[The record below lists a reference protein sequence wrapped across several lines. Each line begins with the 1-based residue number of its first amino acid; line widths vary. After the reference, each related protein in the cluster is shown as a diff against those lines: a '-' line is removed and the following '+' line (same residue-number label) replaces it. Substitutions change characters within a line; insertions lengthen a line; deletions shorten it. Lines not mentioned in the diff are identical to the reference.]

1 MRKKLHTLLALSLLS
16 AATLAVSCNK
26 DNKDPDFGDGGIRPE
41 STVSEGTDFPD
52 DTTNKYYYNKTSKT
66 LFEVKGG
73 VYIAKRSLKD
83 YQEGSKIYY
92 AAEQA
97 SNSFGNDKDFFVNT
111 TTGEVYQKKN
121 GAWTAV
127 DDEVYIRDPKFKA
140 ALLATGDNG
149 GTIDKNGDGKISIS
163 EVNQVVALRVPS
175 AGITSLDGIELFKN
189 ITLLEAKENQLT
201 TVHLESLTKLKQI
214 DLTGNQ
220 LKGVLDFKKLVEL
233 EPTNTK
239 IFRGGSNSAVQKV
252 EVISESVANAL
263 NNSEGTN
270 KYTAG
275 EVSAYIDFDP
285 VVLAILTANSSIDTN
300 SDGKI
305 TVREAERYEGV
316 IDISNNADVKSLKG
330 LENFKNISVLKVS
343 APEGSTLTLTDK
355 KFSLANLTK
364 LTTLEVHKTNLEELE
379 INNLPEL
386 KALYSN
392 GGTLKTVSITE
403 TPKLE
408 TLFLERNNLTSISS
422 TFFVGLK
429 KLKALNLMGNDISG
443 DIDLT
448 PIETSLVGDVANNI
462 QIMKVC
468 RDCGSRRNNAGV
480 RYIYVKTQAEAS
492 ALIGADG
499 KPVYKS
505 NTGGAEDN
513 TVITIADARLRT
525 LVSGILRGID
535 WTTYNRR
542 PVEGPYTQSDIDKI
556 TTLEIDNNVTNLAG
570 LEYFRKLK
578 KLVLYPEGPTNIDIT
593 GLLALEELEIKG
605 GTIQTVTGA
614 SNALKKVILIKAGN
628 ITKLDLTRVSSI
640 ETIDIVEQ
648 STSAG
653 RIECIALPP
662 TKEAEIKNSL
672 IVRRENGTTDND
684 KTDLYK
690 SKVQSTPCN

>member
-26 DNKDPDFGDGGIRPE
+26 DNKDPDFGNGGVTPE

-66 LFEVKGG
+66 LFEVKNG

-83 YQEGSKIYY
+83 YQTGSKIYY

-233 EPTNTK
+233 EPANTK

-285 VVLAILTANSSIDTN
+285 VVLGILTANSSIDAN

-316 IDISNNADVKSLKG
+316 IDISNADVKSLKG

-364 LTTLEVHKTNLEELE
+364 LTTLEVHRTNLEELQ

-392 GGTLKTVSITE
+392 GGTLKTVSITQ

-408 TLFLERNNLTSISS
+408 TLFLERNNLTSIPA
-422 TFFVGLK
+422 TFFVGLN

-443 DIDLT
+443 DINLT

-468 RDCGSRRNNAGV
+468 RTCASRRNNVGV
-480 RYIYVKTQAEAS
+480 TNIYVKSTAEAT
-492 ALIGADG
+492 ALNSADG
-499 KPVYKS
+499 TVVYKS
-505 NTGGAEDN
+505 NTNDTDN
-513 TVITIADARLRT
+513 TVINIADSRLRS
-525 LVSGILRGID
+525 LVSGILRRID

-542 PVEGPYTQSDIDKI
+542 PVDGPYTQSDIDKI

-578 KLVLYPEGPTNIDIT
+578 KLTLYPKGPTNIDVT
-593 GLLALEELEIKG
+593 GLSSLEELEITG

-614 SNALKKVILIKAGN
+614 SNALKKVSLTKAEKL
-628 ITKLDLTRVSSI
+628 TKLDLTRVSSI

-648 STSAG
+648 STNPG
-653 RIECIALPP
+653 HIECIALPANKVVAI
-662 TKEAEIKNSL
+662 KEALYVKK
-672 IVRRENGTTDND
+672 ENGTIDND
-684 KTDLYK
+684 KTTLYK

>member
-16 AATLAVSCNK
+16 AATLVVSCNK
-26 DNKDPDFGDGGIRPE
+26 DNKDPDFGNGGVTPE

-66 LFEVKGG
+66 LFEVKNG

-83 YQEGSKIYY
+83 YQTGSKIYY

-233 EPTNTK
+233 EPANTK

-285 VVLAILTANSSIDTN
+285 VVLGILTANSSIDAN

-316 IDISNNADVKSLKG
+316 IDISNADVKSLKG

-364 LTTLEVHKTNLEELE
+364 LTTLEVHKTNLEELQ

-392 GGTLKTVSITE
+392 GGTLKTVSITQ

-422 TFFVGLK
+422 TFFVGLN

-448 PIETSLVGDVANNI
+448 PIETSLVGDAANNI

-505 NTGGAEDN
+505 NAGGAEDN

-556 TTLEIDNNVTNLAG
+556 TTLEIDNHVTNLAG
-570 LEYFRKLK
+570 LEHFRKLK
-578 KLVLYPEGPTNIDIT
+578 KLVLYPQGPTNIDVT
-593 GLLALEELEIKG
+593 GLSDLEELEITG
-605 GTIQTVTGA
+605 GTIQTVTGV

-640 ETIDIVEQ
+640 ETINIVEQ
-648 STSAG
+648 STNAG
-653 RIECIALPP
+653 HIECIALPP
-662 TKEAEIKNSL
+662 SKEAAIKASL
-672 IVRRENGTTDND
+672 YVKTENGTIDND
-684 KTDLYK
+684 KTELYR

>member
-26 DNKDPDFGDGGIRPE
+26 DNKDPDFGNGGVTPE

-66 LFEVKGG
+66 LFEVKNG

-83 YQEGSKIYY
+83 YQTGSKIYY

-97 SNSFGNDKDFFVNT
+97 SNSFGTDKDFFVNT

-121 GAWTAV
+121 GLWTAV
-127 DDEVYIRDPKFKA
+127 SDEVYIRDPKFKA

-233 EPTNTK
+233 EPANTK

-285 VVLAILTANSSIDTN
+285 VVLGILTANSSIDAN

-316 IDISNNADVKSLKG
+316 IDITNADVKSLKG

-364 LTTLEVHKTNLEELE
+364 LTTLEVHRTNLEELQ

-392 GGTLKTVSITE
+392 GGTLKTVSITQ

-408 TLFLERNNLTSISS
+408 TLFLERNNLTSIPA
-422 TFFVGLK
+422 TFFVGLN

-443 DIDLT
+443 DINLT

-468 RDCGSRRNNAGV
+468 RTCASRRNNVGV
-480 RYIYVKTQAEAS
+480 TNIYVKSTAEAT
-492 ALIGADG
+492 ALNSADG
-499 KPVYKS
+499 TVVYKS
-505 NTGGAEDN
+505 NTNDTDN
-513 TVITIADARLRT
+513 TVINIADSRLRS
-525 LVSGILRGID
+525 LVSGILRRID

-542 PVEGPYTQSDIDKI
+542 PVDGPYTQSDIDKI

-578 KLVLYPEGPTNIDIT
+578 KLTLYPKGPTNIDVT
-593 GLLALEELEIKG
+593 GLSSLEELEITG

-614 SNALKKVILIKAGN
+614 SNALKKVSLTKAEKL
-628 ITKLDLTRVSSI
+628 TKLDLTRVSSI

-648 STSAG
+648 STNPG
-653 RIECIALPP
+653 HIECIALPANKVVAI
-662 TKEAEIKNSL
+662 KEALYVKK
-672 IVRRENGTTDND
+672 ENGTIDND
-684 KTDLYK
+684 KTTLYK

>member
-26 DNKDPDFGDGGIRPE
+26 DNKDPDFGNGGVTPE

-66 LFEVKGG
+66 LFEVKNG

-83 YQEGSKIYY
+83 YQTGSKIYY

-233 EPTNTK
+233 EPANTK

-285 VVLAILTANSSIDTN
+285 VVLGILTANSSIDAN

-305 TVREAERYEGV
+305 TVREAERYEGA
-316 IDISNNADVKSLKG
+316 IDITNADVKSLKG

-364 LTTLEVHKTNLEELE
+364 LTTLEVHRTNLEELQ

-392 GGTLKTVSITE
+392 GGTLKTVSITQ

-408 TLFLERNNLTSISS
+408 TLFLERNNLTSIPA
-422 TFFVGLK
+422 TFFVGLN

-443 DIDLT
+443 DINLT

-468 RDCGSRRNNAGV
+468 RTCASRRNNVGV
-480 RYIYVKTQAEAS
+480 TNIYVKSTAEAT
-492 ALIGADG
+492 ALNSADG
-499 KPVYKS
+499 TVVYKS
-505 NTGGAEDN
+505 NTNDTDN
-513 TVITIADARLRT
+513 TVINIADSRLRS
-525 LVSGILRGID
+525 LVSGILRRID

-542 PVEGPYTQSDIDKI
+542 PVDGPYTQSDIDKI

-578 KLVLYPEGPTNIDIT
+578 KLTLYPKGPTNIDVT
-593 GLLALEELEIKG
+593 GLSSLEELEITG

-614 SNALKKVILIKAGN
+614 SNALKKVSLTKAEKL
-628 ITKLDLTRVSSI
+628 TKLDLTRVSSI

-648 STSAG
+648 STNSG
-653 RIECIALPP
+653 HIECIALPANKVVAI
-662 TKEAEIKNSL
+662 KEALYVKK
-672 IVRRENGTTDND
+672 ENGTIDND
-684 KTDLYK
+684 KTTLYK

>member
-1 MRKKLHTLLALSLLS
+1 MRKKLYTLLALSLLS

-52 DTTNKYYYNKTSKT
+52 NTTNKYYYNKTSKT
-66 LFEVKGG
+66 LFELKGDT
-73 VYIAKRSLKD
+73 YIAKRSLKD

-92 AAEQA
+92 AAEQV
-97 SNSFGNDKDFFVNT
+97 SNSFGTDKDFFVNT

-121 GAWTAV
+121 GLWTAV
-127 DDEVYIRDPKFKA
+127 SDEVYIRDPKFRA
-140 ALLATGDNG
+140 ALLATGDNS

-189 ITLLEAKENQLT
+189 ITLLEARENQLT

-220 LKGVLDFKKLVEL
+220 LKGVLNFKKLVEL
-233 EPTNTK
+233 EPANTK

-285 VVLAILTANSSIDTN
+285 VVLGILTANSSIDAN

-305 TVREAERYEGV
+305 TVREAERYEEA
-316 IDISNNADVKSLKG
+316 IDITNADVKSLKG

-364 LTTLEVHKTNLEELE
+364 LTTLEVHRTNLEELQ

-386 KALYSN
+386 KVLYSN
-392 GGTLKTVSITE
+392 GGTLKTVSITQ

-408 TLFLERNNLTSISS
+408 TLFLERNSLTSISS
-422 TFFVGLK
+422 TFFVGLN

-443 DIDLT
+443 DINLT

-468 RDCGSRRNNAGV
+468 RTCASRRNNVGV
-480 RYIYVKTQAEAS
+480 TNIYVKSTAEAT
-492 ALIGADG
+492 ALNSADG
-499 KPVYKS
+499 TVVYKS
-505 NTGGAEDN
+505 NTNDTDN
-513 TVITIADARLRT
+513 TVINIADSRLRS
-525 LVSGILRGID
+525 LVSGILRRID

-542 PVEGPYTQSDIDKI
+542 PVDGPYTQSDIDKI

-578 KLVLYPEGPTNIDIT
+578 KLTLYPKGPTNIDVT
-593 GLLALEELEIKG
+593 GLSSLEELEITG

-614 SNALKKVILIKAGN
+614 SNALKKVSLTKAEKL
-628 ITKLDLTRVSSI
+628 TKLDLTRVSSI

-648 STSAG
+648 STNPG
-653 RIECIALPP
+653 HIECIALPANKVVAI
-662 TKEAEIKNSL
+662 KEALYVKK
-672 IVRRENGTTDND
+672 ENGTIDND
-684 KTDLYK
+684 KTTLYK

>member
-26 DNKDPDFGDGGIRPE
+26 DNKDPDFGNGGVTPE

-52 DTTNKYYYNKTSKT
+52 NTTNKYYYNKTSKT
-66 LFEVKGG
+66 LFELKGDT
-73 VYIAKRSLKD
+73 YIAKRSLKD
-83 YQEGSKIYY
+83 YQTGSKIYY

-97 SNSFGNDKDFFVNT
+97 SNSFGTDKDFFVNT

-121 GAWTAV
+121 GLWTAV
-127 DDEVYIRDPKFKA
+127 SDEVYIRDPKFKA

-233 EPTNTK
+233 EPANTK

-285 VVLAILTANSSIDTN
+285 VVLGILTANSSIDAN

-316 IDISNNADVKSLKG
+316 IDISNADVKSLKG

-364 LTTLEVHKTNLEELE
+364 LTTLEVHRTNLEELQ

-392 GGTLKTVSITE
+392 GGTLKTVSITQ

-408 TLFLERNNLTSISS
+408 TLFLERNNLTSIPA
-422 TFFVGLK
+422 TFFVGLN

-443 DIDLT
+443 DINLT

-468 RDCGSRRNNAGV
+468 RTCASRRNNVGV
-480 RYIYVKTQAEAS
+480 TNIYVKSTAEAT
-492 ALIGADG
+492 ALNSADG
-499 KPVYKS
+499 TVVYKS
-505 NTGGAEDN
+505 NTNDTDN
-513 TVITIADARLRT
+513 TVINIADSRLRS
-525 LVSGILRGID
+525 LVSGILRRID

-542 PVEGPYTQSDIDKI
+542 PVDGPYTQSDIDKI

-578 KLVLYPEGPTNIDIT
+578 KLTLYPKGPTNIDVT
-593 GLLALEELEIKG
+593 GLSSLEELEITG

-614 SNALKKVILIKAGN
+614 SNALKKVSLTKAEKL
-628 ITKLDLTRVSSI
+628 TKLDLTRVSSI

-648 STSAG
+648 STNPG
-653 RIECIALPP
+653 HIECIALPANKVVAI
-662 TKEAEIKNSL
+662 KEALYVKK
-672 IVRRENGTTDND
+672 ENGTIDND
-684 KTDLYK
+684 KTTLYK

>member
-26 DNKDPDFGDGGIRPE
+26 DNKDPDFGNGGVTPE

-66 LFEVKGG
+66 LFEVKNG

-83 YQEGSKIYY
+83 YQTGSKIYY

-233 EPTNTK
+233 EPANTK

-285 VVLAILTANSSIDTN
+285 VVLGILTANSSIDAN

-305 TVREAERYEGV
+305 TVREAERYEGA
-316 IDISNNADVKSLKG
+316 IDITNADVKSLKG

-364 LTTLEVHKTNLEELE
+364 LTTLEVHRTNLEELQ

-392 GGTLKTVSITE
+392 GGTLKTVSITQ

-408 TLFLERNNLTSISS
+408 TLFLERNNLTSIPA
-422 TFFVGLK
+422 TFFVGLN

-443 DIDLT
+443 DINLT

-468 RDCGSRRNNAGV
+468 RTCASRRNNVGV
-480 RYIYVKTQAEAS
+480 TNIYVKSTAEAT
-492 ALIGADG
+492 ALNSADG
-499 KPVYKS
+499 TVVYKS
-505 NTGGAEDN
+505 NTNDTDN
-513 TVITIADARLRT
+513 TVINIADSRLRS

-578 KLVLYPEGPTNIDIT
+578 KLTLYPKGPTNIDVT
-593 GLLALEELEIKG
+593 GLSSLEELEITG

-614 SNALKKVILIKAGN
+614 SNALKKVSLTKAEKL
-628 ITKLDLTRVSSI
+628 TKLDLTRVSSI

-648 STSAG
+648 STNPG
-653 RIECIALPP
+653 HIECIALPANKVVAI
-662 TKEAEIKNSL
+662 KEALYVKK
-672 IVRRENGTTDND
+672 ENGTIDND
-684 KTDLYK
+684 KTTLYK

>member
-26 DNKDPDFGDGGIRPE
+26 DNKDPDFGNGGVTPE

-66 LFEVKGG
+66 LFEVKNG

-83 YQEGSKIYY
+83 YQTGSKIYY

-189 ITLLEAKENQLT
+189 ITLLEARENQLT

-233 EPTNTK
+233 EPANTK

-285 VVLAILTANSSIDTN
+285 VVLGILTANSSIDAN

-316 IDISNNADVKSLKG
+316 IDISNADVKSLKG

-364 LTTLEVHKTNLEELE
+364 LTTLEVHRTNLEELQ

-392 GGTLKTVSITE
+392 GGTLKTVSITQ

-408 TLFLERNNLTSISS
+408 TLFLERNNLTSIPA
-422 TFFVGLK
+422 TFFVGLN

-443 DIDLT
+443 DINLT

-468 RDCGSRRNNAGV
+468 RTCASRRNNVGV
-480 RYIYVKTQAEAS
+480 TNIYVKSTAEAT
-492 ALIGADG
+492 ALNSADG
-499 KPVYKS
+499 TVVYKS
-505 NTGGAEDN
+505 NTNDTDN
-513 TVITIADARLRT
+513 TVINIADSRLRS
-525 LVSGILRGID
+525 LVSGILRRID

-542 PVEGPYTQSDIDKI
+542 PVDGPYTQSDIDKI

-578 KLVLYPEGPTNIDIT
+578 KLTLYPKGPTNIDVT
-593 GLLALEELEIKG
+593 GLSSLEELE
-605 GTIQTVTGA
+605 
-614 SNALKKVILIKAGN
+614 
-628 ITKLDLTRVSSI
+628 
-640 ETIDIVEQ
+640 E
-648 STSAG
+648 
-653 RIECIALPP
+653 
-662 TKEAEIKNSL
+662 
-672 IVRRENGTTDND
+672 
-684 KTDLYK
+684 LYK
-690 SKVQSTPCN
+690 LLQEQAMLLRKSP

>member
-26 DNKDPDFGDGGIRPE
+26 DNKDPDFGNGGVTPE

-52 DTTNKYYYNKTSKT
+52 NTTNKYYYNKTSKT
-66 LFEVKGG
+66 LFELKGDT
-73 VYIAKRSLKD
+73 YIAKRSLKD
-83 YQEGSKIYY
+83 YQTGSKIYY
-92 AAEQA
+92 AAQQA
-97 SNSFGNDKDFFVNT
+97 SNSFGTDKDFFVNT

-121 GAWTAV
+121 GLWTAV
-127 DDEVYIRDPKFKA
+127 SDEVYIRDPKFKA

-233 EPTNTK
+233 EPANTK

-285 VVLAILTANSSIDTN
+285 VVLGILTANSSIDAN

-316 IDISNNADVKSLKG
+316 IDISNADVKSLKG

-364 LTTLEVHKTNLEELE
+364 LTTLEVHKTNLEELQ

-392 GGTLKTVSITE
+392 GGTLKTVSITQ

-408 TLFLERNNLTSISS
+408 TLFLERNSLTSISS
-422 TFFVGLK
+422 TFFVGLN

-448 PIETSLVGDVANNI
+448 PIETSLVGDAANNI

-505 NTGGAEDN
+505 NAGGAEDN

-556 TTLEIDNNVTNLAG
+556 TTLEIDNHVTNLAG
-570 LEYFRKLK
+570 LEHFRKLK
-578 KLVLYPEGPTNIDIT
+578 KLVLYPQGPTNIDVT
-593 GLLALEELEIKG
+593 GLSDLEELEITG
-605 GTIQTVTGA
+605 GTIQTVTGV

-640 ETIDIVEQ
+640 ETINIVEQ
-648 STSAG
+648 STNAG
-653 RIECIALPP
+653 HIECIALPP
-662 TKEAEIKNSL
+662 SKEAAIKASL
-672 IVRRENGTTDND
+672 YVKTENGTIDND
-684 KTDLYK
+684 KTELYR

>member
-52 DTTNKYYYNKTSKT
+52 NTTNKYYYNKTSKT
-66 LFEVKGG
+66 LFELKGDT
-73 VYIAKRSLKD
+73 YIAKRSLKD

-92 AAEQA
+92 AAEQV
-97 SNSFGNDKDFFVNT
+97 SNSFGTDKDFFVNT

-121 GAWTAV
+121 GLWTAV
-127 DDEVYIRDPKFKA
+127 SDEVYIRDPKFRA

-220 LKGVLDFKKLVEL
+220 LKGVLNFKKLVEL
-233 EPTNTK
+233 EPANTK

-285 VVLAILTANSSIDTN
+285 VVLGILTADSSIDAN

-305 TVREAERYEGV
+305 TVREAERYEGA
-316 IDISNNADVKSLKG
+316 IDITNADVKSLKG

-364 LTTLEVHKTNLEELE
+364 LTTLEVHRTNLEELQ

-386 KALYSN
+386 KVLYSN
-392 GGTLKTVSITE
+392 GGTLKTVSITQ

-408 TLFLERNNLTSISS
+408 TLFLERNSLTSISS
-422 TFFVGLK
+422 TFFVGLN

-443 DIDLT
+443 DINLT

-468 RDCGSRRNNAGV
+468 RTCASRRNNVGV
-480 RYIYVKTQAEAS
+480 TNIYVKSTAEAT
-492 ALIGADG
+492 ALNSADG
-499 KPVYKS
+499 TVVYKS
-505 NTGGAEDN
+505 NTNDTDN
-513 TVITIADARLRT
+513 TVINIADSRLRS
-525 LVSGILRGID
+525 LVSGILRRID

-542 PVEGPYTQSDIDKI
+542 PVDGPYTQSDIDKI
-556 TTLEIDNNVTNLAG
+556 TNLEIDNNVTNLAG

-578 KLVLYPEGPTNIDIT
+578 KLTLYPKGPTNIDVT
-593 GLLALEELEIKG
+593 GLSSLEELEITG

-614 SNALKKVILIKAGN
+614 SNALKKVSLTKAEKL
-628 ITKLDLTRVSSI
+628 TKLDLTRVSSI

-648 STSAG
+648 STNPG
-653 RIECIALPP
+653 HIECIALPANKVVAI
-662 TKEAEIKNSL
+662 KEALYVKK
-672 IVRRENGTTDND
+672 ENGTIDND
-684 KTDLYK
+684 KTTLYK

>member
-1 MRKKLHTLLALSLLS
+1 LHTLLALSLLS

-26 DNKDPDFGDGGIRPE
+26 DNKDPDFGNGGVTPE

-66 LFEVKGG
+66 LFEVKNG

-83 YQEGSKIYY
+83 YQTGSKIYY

-233 EPTNTK
+233 EPANTK

-285 VVLAILTANSSIDTN
+285 VVLGILTANSSIDAN

-305 TVREAERYEGV
+305 TVREAERYEGA
-316 IDISNNADVKSLKG
+316 IDITNADVKSLKG

-364 LTTLEVHKTNLEELE
+364 LTTLEVHRTNLEELQ

-392 GGTLKTVSITE
+392 GGTLKTVSITQ

-408 TLFLERNNLTSISS
+408 TLFLERNNLTSIPA
-422 TFFVGLK
+422 TFFVGLN

-443 DIDLT
+443 DINLT

-468 RDCGSRRNNAGV
+468 RTCASRRNNVGV
-480 RYIYVKTQAEAS
+480 TNIYVKSTAEAT
-492 ALIGADG
+492 ALNSADG
-499 KPVYKS
+499 TVVYKS
-505 NTGGAEDN
+505 NTNDTDN
-513 TVITIADARLRT
+513 TVINIADSRLRS
-525 LVSGILRGID
+525 LVSGILRRID

-542 PVEGPYTQSDIDKI
+542 PVDGPYTQSDIDKI

-578 KLVLYPEGPTNIDIT
+578 KLTLYPKGPTNIDVT
-593 GLLALEELEIKG
+593 GLSSLEELEITG

-614 SNALKKVILIKAGN
+614 SNALKKVSLTKAEKL
-628 ITKLDLTRVSSI
+628 TKLDLTRVSSI

-648 STSAG
+648 ST
-653 RIECIALPP
+653 
-662 TKEAEIKNSL
+662 N
-672 IVRRENGTTDND
+672 
-684 KTDLYK
+684 
-690 SKVQSTPCN
+690 

>member
-26 DNKDPDFGDGGIRPE
+26 DNKDPDFGNGGVTPE

-52 DTTNKYYYNKTSKT
+52 NTTNKYYYNKTSKT
-66 LFEVKGG
+66 LFELKGDT
-73 VYIAKRSLKD
+73 YIAKRSLKD
-83 YQEGSKIYY
+83 YQTGSKIYY

-121 GAWTAV
+121 GLWTAV
-127 DDEVYIRDPKFKA
+127 SDEVYIRDPKFKA

-189 ITLLEAKENQLT
+189 ITLLEARENQLT

-233 EPTNTK
+233 EPANTK

-285 VVLAILTANSSIDTN
+285 VVLGILTANSSIDAN

-316 IDISNNADVKSLKG
+316 IDITNADVKSLKG

-343 APEGSTLTLTDK
+343 APEGSALTLTDK

-364 LTTLEVHKTNLEELE
+364 LTTLEVHKTNLEELQ

-392 GGTLKTVSITE
+392 GGTLKTVSITQ

-408 TLFLERNNLTSISS
+408 TLFLERNSLTSISS
-422 TFFVGLK
+422 TFFVGLN

-448 PIETSLVGDVANNI
+448 PIETSLVGDAANNI

-505 NTGGAEDN
+505 NAGGAEDN

-556 TTLEIDNNVTNLAG
+556 TTLEIDNHVTNLAG
-570 LEYFRKLK
+570 LEHFRKLK
-578 KLVLYPEGPTNIDIT
+578 KLVLYPQGPTNIDVT
-593 GLLALEELEIKG
+593 GLSDLEELEITG
-605 GTIQTVTGA
+605 GTIQTVTGV

-640 ETIDIVEQ
+640 ETINIVEQ
-648 STSAG
+648 STNAG
-653 RIECIALPP
+653 HIECIALPP
-662 TKEAEIKNSL
+662 SKEAAIKASL
-672 IVRRENGTTDND
+672 YVKTENGTIDND
-684 KTDLYK
+684 KTELYR

>member
-26 DNKDPDFGDGGIRPE
+26 DNKDPDFGNGGVTPE

-52 DTTNKYYYNKTSKT
+52 NTTNKYYYNKTSKT
-66 LFEVKGG
+66 LFELKGDT
-73 VYIAKRSLKD
+73 YIAKRSLKD
-83 YQEGSKIYY
+83 YQTGSKIYY

-97 SNSFGNDKDFFVNT
+97 SNSFGTDKDFFVNT

-121 GAWTAV
+121 GLWTAV
-127 DDEVYIRDPKFKA
+127 SDEVYIRDPKFKA

-189 ITLLEAKENQLT
+189 ITLLEARENQLT

-233 EPTNTK
+233 EPANTK

-285 VVLAILTANSSIDTN
+285 VVLGILTANSSIDAN

-316 IDISNNADVKSLKG
+316 IDISNADVKSLKG

-364 LTTLEVHKTNLEELE
+364 LTTL
-379 INNLPEL
+379 

-392 GGTLKTVSITE
+392 GGTLKTVSITQ

-408 TLFLERNNLTSISS
+408 TLFLERNNLTSIPA
-422 TFFVGLK
+422 TFFVGLN

-443 DIDLT
+443 DINLT

-468 RDCGSRRNNAGV
+468 RTCASRRNNVGV
-480 RYIYVKTQAEAS
+480 TNIYVKSTAEAT
-492 ALIGADG
+492 ALNSADG
-499 KPVYKS
+499 TVVYKS
-505 NTGGAEDN
+505 NTNDTDN
-513 TVITIADARLRT
+513 TVINIADSRLRS
-525 LVSGILRGID
+525 LVSGILRRID

-542 PVEGPYTQSDIDKI
+542 PVDGPYTQSDIDKI

-578 KLVLYPEGPTNIDIT
+578 KLTLYPKGPTNIDVT
-593 GLLALEELEIKG
+593 GLSSLEELEITG

-614 SNALKKVILIKAGN
+614 SNALKKVSLTKAEKL
-628 ITKLDLTRVSSI
+628 TKLDLTRVSSI

-648 STSAG
+648 STNPG
-653 RIECIALPP
+653 HIECIALPANKVVAI
-662 TKEAEIKNSL
+662 KEALYVKK
-672 IVRRENGTTDND
+672 ENGTIDND
-684 KTDLYK
+684 KTTLYK

>member
-26 DNKDPDFGDGGIRPE
+26 DNKDPDFGNGGVTPE

-66 LFEVKGG
+66 LFEVKNG

-83 YQEGSKIYY
+83 YQTGSKIYY

-127 DDEVYIRDPKFKA
+127 SDEVYIRDPKFKA

-233 EPTNTK
+233 EPANTK

-285 VVLAILTANSSIDTN
+285 VVLGILTANSSIDAN

-316 IDISNNADVKSLKG
+316 IDITNADVKSLKG

-364 LTTLEVHKTNLEELE
+364 LTTLEVHKTNLEELQ

-392 GGTLKTVSITE
+392 GGTLKTVSITQ

-408 TLFLERNNLTSISS
+408 TLFLERNSLTSISS
-422 TFFVGLK
+422 TFFVGLN

-448 PIETSLVGDVANNI
+448 PIETSLVGDAANNI

-505 NTGGAEDN
+505 NAGGAEDN

-578 KLVLYPEGPTNIDIT
+578 KLKLYPEGATNIDIT
-593 GLLALEELEIKG
+593 GLSDLEELEITG
-605 GTIQTVTGA
+605 GTIQTVIGV
-614 SNALKKVILIKAGN
+614 SNALKKVILTKAGN

-648 STSAG
+648 STSTG
-653 RIECIALPP
+653 RIECIALPSS
-662 TKEAEIKNSL
+662 KEAVIKASL
-672 IVRRENGTTDND
+672 YVKKENGTIDND
-684 KTDLYK
+684 KTDLYR

>member
-26 DNKDPDFGDGGIRPE
+26 DNKDPDFGNGGVTPE

-66 LFEVKGG
+66 LFEVKNG

-83 YQEGSKIYY
+83 YQTGSKIYY

-233 EPTNTK
+233 EPANTK

-285 VVLAILTANSSIDTN
+285 VVLGILTANSSIDAN

-316 IDISNNADVKSLKG
+316 IDITNADVKSLKG

-364 LTTLEVHKTNLEELE
+364 LTTLEVHKTNLEELQ

-392 GGTLKTVSITE
+392 GGTLKTVSITQ

-408 TLFLERNNLTSISS
+408 TLFLERNSLTSISS
-422 TFFVGLK
+422 TFFVGLN

-443 DIDLT
+443 DINLT

-468 RDCGSRRNNAGV
+468 RTCASRRNNVGV
-480 RYIYVKTQAEAS
+480 TNIYVKSTAEAT
-492 ALIGADG
+492 ALNSADG
-499 KPVYKS
+499 TVVYKS
-505 NTGGAEDN
+505 NTNDTDN
-513 TVITIADARLRT
+513 TVINIADSRLRS
-525 LVSGILRGID
+525 LVSGILRRID

-542 PVEGPYTQSDIDKI
+542 PVDGPYTQSDIDKI

-578 KLVLYPEGPTNIDIT
+578 KLTLYPKGPTNIDVT
-593 GLLALEELEIKG
+593 GLSSLEELEITG

-614 SNALKKVILIKAGN
+614 SNALKKVSLTKAEKL
-628 ITKLDLTRVSSI
+628 TKLDLTRVSSI

-648 STSAG
+648 STNPG
-653 RIECIALPP
+653 HIECIALPANKVLAI
-662 TKEAEIKNSL
+662 KEALYVKK
-672 IVRRENGTTDND
+672 ENGTIDND
-684 KTDLYK
+684 KTTLYK

>member
-26 DNKDPDFGDGGIRPE
+26 DNKDPDFGDGGVTPE

-52 DTTNKYYYNKTSKT
+52 NTTNKYYYNKTSKT
-66 LFEVKGG
+66 LFELKGDT
-73 VYIAKRSLKD
+73 YIAKRSLKD
-83 YQEGSKIYY
+83 YQTGSKIYY
-92 AAEQA
+92 AAQQA
-97 SNSFGNDKDFFVNT
+97 SNSFGTDKDFFVNT

-121 GAWTAV
+121 GLWTAV
-127 DDEVYIRDPKFKA
+127 SDEVYIRDPKFKA

-233 EPTNTK
+233 EPANTK

-285 VVLAILTANSSIDTN
+285 VVLGILTANSSIDAN

-316 IDISNNADVKSLKG
+316 IDITNADVKSLKG

-364 LTTLEVHKTNLEELE
+364 LTTLEVHKTNLEELQ

-392 GGTLKTVSITE
+392 GGTLKTVSITQ

-408 TLFLERNNLTSISS
+408 TLFLERNSLTSISS
-422 TFFVGLK
+422 TFFVGLN

-448 PIETSLVGDVANNI
+448 PIETSLVGDAANNI

-505 NTGGAEDN
+505 NAGGAEDN

-578 KLVLYPEGPTNIDIT
+578 KLKLYPEGATNIDIT
-593 GLLALEELEIKG
+593 GLSDLEELEITG
-605 GTIQTVTGA
+605 GTIQTVIGV
-614 SNALKKVILIKAGN
+614 SNALKKVILTKAGN

-648 STSAG
+648 STSTG
-653 RIECIALPP
+653 RIECIALPSS
-662 TKEAEIKNSL
+662 KEAVIKASL
-672 IVRRENGTTDND
+672 YVKKENGTIDND
-684 KTDLYK
+684 KTDLYR

>member
-26 DNKDPDFGDGGIRPE
+26 DNKDPDFGNGGVTPE

-66 LFEVKGG
+66 LFEVKNG

-83 YQEGSKIYY
+83 YQTGSKIYY

-127 DDEVYIRDPKFKA
+127 DDEVYIRDPKFKT

-233 EPTNTK
+233 EPANTK

-285 VVLAILTANSSIDTN
+285 VVLGILTANSSIDAN

-316 IDISNNADVKSLKG
+316 IDISNADVKSLKG

-364 LTTLEVHKTNLEELE
+364 LTTLEVHRTNLEELQ

-392 GGTLKTVSITE
+392 GGTLKTVSITQ

-408 TLFLERNNLTSISS
+408 TLFLERNNLTSIPA
-422 TFFVGLK
+422 TFFVGLN

-443 DIDLT
+443 DINLT

-468 RDCGSRRNNAGV
+468 RTCASRRNNVGV
-480 RYIYVKTQAEAS
+480 TSIYVKSTAEAT
-492 ALIGADG
+492 ALNSADG
-499 KPVYKS
+499 TVVYKS
-505 NTGGAEDN
+505 NTNDTDN
-513 TVITIADARLRT
+513 TVINIADSRLRS
-525 LVSGILRGID
+525 LVSGILRRID

-542 PVEGPYTQSDIDKI
+542 PVDGPYTQSDIDKI

-578 KLVLYPEGPTNIDIT
+578 KLTLYPKGPTNIDVT
-593 GLLALEELEIKG
+593 GLSSLEELEITG

-614 SNALKKVILIKAGN
+614 SNALKKVSLTKAEKL
-628 ITKLDLTRVSSI
+628 TKLDLTRVSSI

-648 STSAG
+648 STNPG
-653 RIECIALPP
+653 HIECIALPANKVVAI
-662 TKEAEIKNSL
+662 KEALYVKK
-672 IVRRENGTTDND
+672 ENGTIDND
-684 KTDLYK
+684 KTTLYK

>member
-26 DNKDPDFGDGGIRPE
+26 DNKDPDFGNGGVTPE

-66 LFEVKGG
+66 LFEVKNG

-83 YQEGSKIYY
+83 YQTGSKIYY

-233 EPTNTK
+233 EPANTK

-285 VVLAILTANSSIDTN
+285 VVLGILTANSSIDAN

-316 IDISNNADVKSLKG
+316 IDITNADVKSLKG

-364 LTTLEVHKTNLEELE
+364 LTTLEVHRTNLEELQ

-392 GGTLKTVSITE
+392 GGTLKTVSITQ

-408 TLFLERNNLTSISS
+408 TLFLERNNLTSIPA
-422 TFFVGLK
+422 TFFVGLN

-443 DIDLT
+443 DINLT

-468 RDCGSRRNNAGV
+468 RTCASRRNNVGV
-480 RYIYVKTQAEAS
+480 TNIYVKSTAEAT
-492 ALIGADG
+492 ALNSADG
-499 KPVYKS
+499 TVVYKS
-505 NTGGAEDN
+505 NTNDTDN
-513 TVITIADARLRT
+513 TVINIADSRLRS
-525 LVSGILRGID
+525 LVSGILRRID

-542 PVEGPYTQSDIDKI
+542 PVDGPYTQSDIDKI

-578 KLVLYPEGPTNIDIT
+578 KLTLYPKGPTNIDVT
-593 GLLALEELEIKG
+593 GLSSLEELEITG

-614 SNALKKVILIKAGN
+614 SNALKKVSLTKAEKL
-628 ITKLDLTRVSSI
+628 TKLDLTRVSSI

-648 STSAG
+648 STNPG
-653 RIECIALPP
+653 HIECIALPANKVVAI
-662 TKEAEIKNSL
+662 KEALYVKK
-672 IVRRENGTTDND
+672 ENGTIDND
-684 KTDLYK
+684 KTTLYK

>member
-26 DNKDPDFGDGGIRPE
+26 DNKDPDFGNGGVTPE

-66 LFEVKGG
+66 LFEVKNG

-83 YQEGSKIYY
+83 YQTGSKIYY

-189 ITLLEAKENQLT
+189 ITLLEARENQLT

-233 EPTNTK
+233 EPANTK

-285 VVLAILTANSSIDTN
+285 VVLGILTANSSIDAN

-316 IDISNNADVKSLKG
+316 IDISNADVKSLKG

-364 LTTLEVHKTNLEELE
+364 LTTLEVHRTNLEELQ

-392 GGTLKTVSITE
+392 GGTLKTVSITQ

-408 TLFLERNNLTSISS
+408 TLFLERNNLTSIPA
-422 TFFVGLK
+422 TFFVGLN

-443 DIDLT
+443 DINLT

-468 RDCGSRRNNAGV
+468 RTCASRRNNVGV
-480 RYIYVKTQAEAS
+480 TNIYVKSTAEAT
-492 ALIGADG
+492 ALNSADG
-499 KPVYKS
+499 TVVYKS
-505 NTGGAEDN
+505 NTHDTDN
-513 TVITIADARLRT
+513 TVINIADSRLRS
-525 LVSGILRGID
+525 LVSGILRRID

-542 PVEGPYTQSDIDKI
+542 PVDGPYTQSDIDKI

-578 KLVLYPEGPTNIDIT
+578 KLTLYPKGPTNIDVT
-593 GLLALEELEIKG
+593 GLSSLEELEITG

-614 SNALKKVILIKAGN
+614 SNALKKVSLTKAEKL
-628 ITKLDLTRVSSI
+628 TKLDLTRVSSI

-648 STSAG
+648 STNPG
-653 RIECIALPP
+653 HIECIALPANKVVAI
-662 TKEAEIKNSL
+662 KEALYVKK
-672 IVRRENGTTDND
+672 ENGTIDND
-684 KTDLYK
+684 KTTLYK

>member
-26 DNKDPDFGDGGIRPE
+26 DNKDPDFGNGGVTPE

-66 LFEVKGG
+66 LFEVKNG

-83 YQEGSKIYY
+83 YQTGSKIYY

-233 EPTNTK
+233 EPANTK

-285 VVLAILTANSSIDTN
+285 VVLGILTANSSIDAN

-316 IDISNNADVKSLKG
+316 IDITNADVKSLKG

-364 LTTLEVHKTNLEELE
+364 LTTLEVHKTNLEELQ

-392 GGTLKTVSITE
+392 GGTLKTVSITQ

-408 TLFLERNNLTSISS
+408 TLFLERNSLTSISS
-422 TFFVGLK
+422 TFFVGLN

-448 PIETSLVGDVANNI
+448 PIETSLVGDAANNI

-505 NTGGAEDN
+505 NAGGAEDN

-578 KLVLYPEGPTNIDIT
+578 KLKLYPEGATNIDIT
-593 GLLALEELEIKG
+593 GLSDLEELEITG
-605 GTIQTVTGA
+605 GTIQTVIGV
-614 SNALKKVILIKAGN
+614 SNALKKVILTKAGN

-648 STSAG
+648 STSTG
-653 RIECIALPP
+653 RIECIALPSS
-662 TKEAEIKNSL
+662 KEAVIKASL
-672 IVRRENGTTDND
+672 YVKKENGTIDND
-684 KTDLYK
+684 KTDLYR

>member
-26 DNKDPDFGDGGIRPE
+26 DNKDPDFGNGGVTPE

-66 LFEVKGG
+66 LFELKGDT
-73 VYIAKRSLKD
+73 YIAKRSLKD
-83 YQEGSKIYY
+83 YQTGSKIYY

-97 SNSFGNDKDFFVNT
+97 SNSFGTDKDFFVNT

-121 GAWTAV
+121 GLWTAV
-127 DDEVYIRDPKFKA
+127 SDEVYIRDPKFKA

-233 EPTNTK
+233 EPANTK

-285 VVLAILTANSSIDTN
+285 VVLGILTANSSIDAN

-316 IDISNNADVKSLKG
+316 IDISNADVKSLKG

-364 LTTLEVHKTNLEELE
+364 LTTLEVHRTNLEELQ

-392 GGTLKTVSITE
+392 GGTLKTVSITQ

-408 TLFLERNNLTSISS
+408 TLFLERNNLTSIPA
-422 TFFVGLK
+422 TFFVGLN

-443 DIDLT
+443 DINLT

-468 RDCGSRRNNAGV
+468 RTCASRRNNVGV
-480 RYIYVKTQAEAS
+480 TNIYVKSTAEAT
-492 ALIGADG
+492 ALNSADG
-499 KPVYKS
+499 TVVYKS
-505 NTGGAEDN
+505 NTNDTDN
-513 TVITIADARLRT
+513 TVINIADSRLRS
-525 LVSGILRGID
+525 LVSGILRRID

-542 PVEGPYTQSDIDKI
+542 PVDGPYTQSDIDKI

-578 KLVLYPEGPTNIDIT
+578 KLTLYPKGPTNIDVT
-593 GLLALEELEIKG
+593 GLSSLEELEITG

-614 SNALKKVILIKAGN
+614 SNALKKVSLTKAEKL
-628 ITKLDLTRVSSI
+628 TKLDLTRVSSI

-648 STSAG
+648 STNPG
-653 RIECIALPP
+653 HIECIALPANKVVAI
-662 TKEAEIKNSL
+662 KEALYVKK
-672 IVRRENGTTDND
+672 ENGTIDND
-684 KTDLYK
+684 KTTLYK

>member
-83 YQEGSKIYY
+83 YQTGSKIYY

-233 EPTNTK
+233 EPANTK

-285 VVLAILTANSSIDTN
+285 VVLGILTANSSIDAN

-305 TVREAERYEGV
+305 TVREAERYEGA
-316 IDISNNADVKSLKG
+316 IDITNADVKSLKG

-364 LTTLEVHKTNLEELE
+364 LTTLEVHRTNLEELQ

-392 GGTLKTVSITE
+392 GGTLKTVSITQ

-408 TLFLERNNLTSISS
+408 TLFLERNNLTSIPA
-422 TFFVGLK
+422 TFFVGLN

-443 DIDLT
+443 DINLT

-468 RDCGSRRNNAGV
+468 RTCASRRNNVGV
-480 RYIYVKTQAEAS
+480 TNIYVKSTAEAT
-492 ALIGADG
+492 ALNSADG
-499 KPVYKS
+499 TVVYKS
-505 NTGGAEDN
+505 NTNDTDN
-513 TVITIADARLRT
+513 TVINIADSRLRS
-525 LVSGILRGID
+525 LVSGILRRID

-542 PVEGPYTQSDIDKI
+542 PVDGPYTQSDIDKI

-578 KLVLYPEGPTNIDIT
+578 KLTLYPKGPTNIDVT
-593 GLLALEELEIKG
+593 GLSSLEELEITG

-614 SNALKKVILIKAGN
+614 SNALKKVSLTKAEKL
-628 ITKLDLTRVSSI
+628 TKLDLTRVSSI

-648 STSAG
+648 STNPG
-653 RIECIALPP
+653 HIECIALPANKVVAI
-662 TKEAEIKNSL
+662 KEALYVKK
-672 IVRRENGTTDND
+672 ENGTIDND
-684 KTDLYK
+684 KTTLYK

>member
-52 DTTNKYYYNKTSKT
+52 NTTNKYYYNKTSKT
-66 LFEVKGG
+66 LFELKGDT
-73 VYIAKRSLKD
+73 YIAKRSLKD
-83 YQEGSKIYY
+83 YQTGSKIYY

-97 SNSFGNDKDFFVNT
+97 SNSFGTDKDFFVNT

-121 GAWTAV
+121 GLWTAV
-127 DDEVYIRDPKFKA
+127 SDEVYIRDPKFKA

-189 ITLLEAKENQLT
+189 ITLLEARENQLT

-233 EPTNTK
+233 EPANTK

-285 VVLAILTANSSIDTN
+285 VVLAILTANSSIDAN

-316 IDISNNADVKSLKG
+316 IDITNADVKSLKG

-578 KLVLYPEGPTNIDIT
+578 KLKLYPEGPTNIDVT
-593 GLLALEELEIKG
+593 GLSELEELEITG
-605 GTIQTVTGA
+605 GTIQTVTGV
-614 SNALKKVILIKAGN
+614 SNALKKVILSKAGN

-662 TKEAEIKNSL
+662 SKEAVIKASL
-672 IVRRENGTTDND
+672 YVKKENGTIDND

>member
-26 DNKDPDFGDGGIRPE
+26 DNKDPDFGNGGVTPE

-52 DTTNKYYYNKTSKT
+52 NTTNKYYYNKTSKT
-66 LFEVKGG
+66 LFELKGDT
-73 VYIAKRSLKD
+73 YIAKRSLKD
-83 YQEGSKIYY
+83 YQTGSKIYY
-92 AAEQA
+92 AAQQA
-97 SNSFGNDKDFFVNT
+97 SNSFGTDKDFFVNT

-121 GAWTAV
+121 GLWTAV
-127 DDEVYIRDPKFKA
+127 SDEVYIRDPKFKA

-233 EPTNTK
+233 EPANTK

-285 VVLAILTANSSIDTN
+285 VVLGILTANSSIDAN

-316 IDISNNADVKSLKG
+316 IDISNADVKSLKG

-364 LTTLEVHKTNLEELE
+364 LTTLEVHKTNLEELQ

-392 GGTLKTVSITE
+392 GGTLKTVSITQ

-408 TLFLERNNLTSISS
+408 TLFLERNSLTSISS
-422 TFFVGLK
+422 TFFVGLN

-448 PIETSLVGDVANNI
+448 PIETSLVGDAANNI

-505 NTGGAEDN
+505 NAGGAQDN

-556 TTLEIDNNVTNLAG
+556 TTLEIDNHVTNLAG
-570 LEYFRKLK
+570 LEHFRKLK
-578 KLVLYPEGPTNIDIT
+578 KLVLYPQGPTNIDVT
-593 GLLALEELEIKG
+593 GLSDLEELEIAG
-605 GTIQTVTGA
+605 GTIQTVTGV

-640 ETIDIVEQ
+640 ETIEIVEQ
-648 STSAG
+648 STNAG

-662 TKEAEIKNSL
+662 SKEAVIKASL
-672 IVRRENGTTDND
+672 YVKKENGTIDND
-684 KTDLYK
+684 KTTLYR

>member
-26 DNKDPDFGDGGIRPE
+26 DNKDPDFGNGGVTPE

-66 LFEVKGG
+66 LFEVKNG

-83 YQEGSKIYY
+83 YQTGSKIYY

-189 ITLLEAKENQLT
+189 ITLLEARENQLT

-233 EPTNTK
+233 EPANTK

-285 VVLAILTANSSIDTN
+285 VVLGILTANSSIDAN

-316 IDISNNADVKSLKG
+316 IDISNADVKSLKG

-364 LTTLEVHKTNLEELE
+364 LTTLEVHRTNLEELQ

-392 GGTLKTVSITE
+392 GGTLKTVSITQ

-408 TLFLERNNLTSISS
+408 TLFLERNNLTSIPA
-422 TFFVGLK
+422 TFFVGLN

-443 DIDLT
+443 DINLT

-468 RDCGSRRNNAGV
+468 RTCASRRNNVGV
-480 RYIYVKTQAEAS
+480 TNIYVKSTAEAT
-492 ALIGADG
+492 ALNSADG
-499 KPVYKS
+499 TVVYKS
-505 NTGGAEDN
+505 NTNDTDN
-513 TVITIADARLRT
+513 TVINIADSRLRS
-525 LVSGILRGID
+525 LVSGILRRID

-542 PVEGPYTQSDIDKI
+542 PVDGPYTQSDIDKI

-578 KLVLYPEGPTNIDIT
+578 KLTLYPKGPTNIDVT
-593 GLLALEELEIKG
+593 GLSSLEITG

-614 SNALKKVILIKAGN
+614 SNALKKVSLTKAEKL
-628 ITKLDLTRVSSI
+628 TKLDLTRVSSI

-648 STSAG
+648 STNPG
-653 RIECIALPP
+653 HIECIALPANKVVAI
-662 TKEAEIKNSL
+662 KEALYVKK
-672 IVRRENGTTDND
+672 ENGTIDND
-684 KTDLYK
+684 KTTLYK

>member
-26 DNKDPDFGDGGIRPE
+26 DNKDPDFGNGGVTPE

-66 LFEVKGG
+66 LFEVKNG

-83 YQEGSKIYY
+83 YQTGSKIYY

-97 SNSFGNDKDFFVNT
+97 SNSFGTDKDFFVNT

-121 GAWTAV
+121 GLWTAV
-127 DDEVYIRDPKFKA
+127 SDEVYIRDPKFKA

-233 EPTNTK
+233 EPANTK

-285 VVLAILTANSSIDTN
+285 VVLGILTANSSIDAN

-305 TVREAERYEGV
+305 TVREAERYEGA
-316 IDISNNADVKSLKG
+316 IDITNADVKSLKG

-364 LTTLEVHKTNLEELE
+364 LTTLEVHRTNLEELQ

-392 GGTLKTVSITE
+392 GGTLKTVSITQ

-408 TLFLERNNLTSISS
+408 TLFLERNNLTSIPA
-422 TFFVGLK
+422 TFFVGLN

-443 DIDLT
+443 DINLT

-468 RDCGSRRNNAGV
+468 RTCASRRNNVGV
-480 RYIYVKTQAEAS
+480 TNIYVKSTAEAT
-492 ALIGADG
+492 ALNSADG
-499 KPVYKS
+499 TVVYKS
-505 NTGGAEDN
+505 NTNDTDN
-513 TVITIADARLRT
+513 TVINIADSRLRS
-525 LVSGILRGID
+525 LVSGILRRID

-542 PVEGPYTQSDIDKI
+542 PVDGPYTQSDIDKI

-578 KLVLYPEGPTNIDIT
+578 KLTLYPKGPTNIDVT
-593 GLLALEELEIKG
+593 GLSSLEELEITG

-614 SNALKKVILIKAGN
+614 SNALKKVSLTKAEKL
-628 ITKLDLTRVSSI
+628 TKLDLTRVSSI

-648 STSAG
+648 STNPG
-653 RIECIALPP
+653 HIECIALPANKVVAI
-662 TKEAEIKNSL
+662 KEALYVKK
-672 IVRRENGTTDND
+672 ENGTIDND
-684 KTDLYK
+684 KTTLYK

>member
-41 STVSEGTDFPD
+41 SIGSEGTDFPD
-52 DTTNKYYYNKTSKT
+52 NTTNKYYYNKTSKT
-66 LFEVKGG
+66 LFELKGDT
-73 VYIAKRSLKD
+73 YIAKRSLKD
-83 YQEGSKIYY
+83 YQTGSKIYY

-233 EPTNTK
+233 EPANTK

-285 VVLAILTANSSIDTN
+285 VVLGILTANSSIDAN

-305 TVREAERYEGV
+305 TVREAERYEGA
-316 IDISNNADVKSLKG
+316 IDITNADVKSLKG

-364 LTTLEVHKTNLEELE
+364 LTTLEVHRTNLEELQ

-392 GGTLKTVSITE
+392 GGTLKTVSITQ

-408 TLFLERNNLTSISS
+408 TLFLERNNLTSIPA
-422 TFFVGLK
+422 TFFVGLN

-443 DIDLT
+443 DINLT

-468 RDCGSRRNNAGV
+468 RTCASRRNNVGV
-480 RYIYVKTQAEAS
+480 TNIYVKSTAEAT
-492 ALIGADG
+492 ALNSADG
-499 KPVYKS
+499 TVVYKS
-505 NTGGAEDN
+505 NTNDTDN
-513 TVITIADARLRT
+513 TVINIADSRLRS
-525 LVSGILRGID
+525 LVSGILRRID

-542 PVEGPYTQSDIDKI
+542 PVDGPYTQSDIDKI

-578 KLVLYPEGPTNIDIT
+578 KLTLYPKGPTNIDVT
-593 GLLALEELEIKG
+593 GLSSLEELEITG

-614 SNALKKVILIKAGN
+614 SNALKKVSLTKAEKL
-628 ITKLDLTRVSSI
+628 TKLDLTRVSSI

-648 STSAG
+648 STNPG
-653 RIECIALPP
+653 HIECIALPANKVVAI
-662 TKEAEIKNSL
+662 KEALYVKK
-672 IVRRENGTTDND
+672 ENGTIDND
-684 KTDLYK
+684 KTTLYK

>member
-26 DNKDPDFGDGGIRPE
+26 DNKDPDFGNGGVTPE

-66 LFEVKGG
+66 LFEVKNG

-83 YQEGSKIYY
+83 YQTGSKIYY

-233 EPTNTK
+233 EPANTK

-285 VVLAILTANSSIDTN
+285 VVLGILTANSSIDAN

-305 TVREAERYEGV
+305 TVREAERYEGA
-316 IDISNNADVKSLKG
+316 IDITNADVKSLKG

-364 LTTLEVHKTNLEELE
+364 LTTLEVHRTNLEELQ

-392 GGTLKTVSITE
+392 GGTLKTVSITQ

-408 TLFLERNNLTSISS
+408 TLFLERNNLTSIPA
-422 TFFVGLK
+422 TFFVGLN

-443 DIDLT
+443 DINLT

-468 RDCGSRRNNAGV
+468 RTCASRRNNVGV
-480 RYIYVKTQAEAS
+480 TNIYVKSTAEAT
-492 ALIGADG
+492 ALNSADG
-499 KPVYKS
+499 TVVYKS
-505 NTGGAEDN
+505 NTNDTDN
-513 TVITIADARLRT
+513 TVINIADSRLRS
-525 LVSGILRGID
+525 LVSGILRRID

-542 PVEGPYTQSDIDKI
+542 PVDGPYTQSDIDKI

-578 KLVLYPEGPTNIDIT
+578 KLTLYPKGPTNIDVT
-593 GLLALEELEIKG
+593 GLSSLEELEITG

-614 SNALKKVILIKAGN
+614 SNALKKVSLTKPEKL
-628 ITKLDLTRVSSI
+628 TKLDLTRVSSI

-648 STSAG
+648 STNPG
-653 RIECIALPP
+653 HIECIALPANKVVAI
-662 TKEAEIKNSL
+662 KEALYVKK
-672 IVRRENGTTDND
+672 ENGTIDND
-684 KTDLYK
+684 KTTLYK

>member
-26 DNKDPDFGDGGIRPE
+26 DNKDPDFGNGGVTPE

-66 LFEVKGG
+66 LFEVKNG

-83 YQEGSKIYY
+83 YQTGSKIYY

-233 EPTNTK
+233 EPANTK
-239 IFRGGSNSAVQKV
+239 IFRGGSNSAV
-252 EVISESVANAL
+252 L

-285 VVLAILTANSSIDTN
+285 VVLGILTADSSIDAN

-305 TVREAERYEGV
+305 TVREAERYEGA
-316 IDISNNADVKSLKG
+316 IDITNADVKSLKG

-364 LTTLEVHKTNLEELE
+364 LTTLEVHRTNLEELQ

-392 GGTLKTVSITE
+392 GGTLKTVSITQ

-408 TLFLERNNLTSISS
+408 TLFLERNNLTSIPA
-422 TFFVGLK
+422 TFFVGLN

-443 DIDLT
+443 DINLT

-468 RDCGSRRNNAGV
+468 RTCASRRNNVGV
-480 RYIYVKTQAEAS
+480 TNIYVKSTAEAT
-492 ALIGADG
+492 ALNSADG
-499 KPVYKS
+499 TVVYKS
-505 NTGGAEDN
+505 NTNDTDN
-513 TVITIADARLRT
+513 TVINIADSRLRS
-525 LVSGILRGID
+525 LVSGILRRID

-542 PVEGPYTQSDIDKI
+542 PVDGPYTQSDIDKI

-578 KLVLYPEGPTNIDIT
+578 KLTLYPKGPTNIDVT
-593 GLLALEELEIKG
+593 GLSSLEELEITG

-614 SNALKKVILIKAGN
+614 SNALKKVSLTKAEKL
-628 ITKLDLTRVSSI
+628 TKLDLTRVSSI

-648 STSAG
+648 STNPG
-653 RIECIALPP
+653 HIECIALPANKVVAI
-662 TKEAEIKNSL
+662 KEALYVKKET
-672 IVRRENGTTDND
+672 GTIDND
-684 KTDLYK
+684 KTTLYK

>member
-26 DNKDPDFGDGGIRPE
+26 DNKDPDFGNGGVTPE

-66 LFEVKGG
+66 LFEVKNG

-83 YQEGSKIYY
+83 YQTGSKIYY

-127 DDEVYIRDPKFKA
+127 DDV
-140 ALLATGDNG
+140 
-149 GTIDKNGDGKISIS
+149 DKNGDGKISIS

-233 EPTNTK
+233 EPANTK

-285 VVLAILTANSSIDTN
+285 VVLGILTANSSIDAN

-316 IDISNNADVKSLKG
+316 IDISNADVKSLKG

-343 APEGSTLTLTDK
+343 APEGSTLTLIDK

-364 LTTLEVHKTNLEELE
+364 LTTLEVHRTNLEELE

-392 GGTLKTVSITE
+392 GGTLKTVSITQ

-408 TLFLERNNLTSISS
+408 TLFLERNNLTSIPA
-422 TFFVGLK
+422 TFFFGLN
-429 KLKALNLMGNDISG
+429 KLKALNLMGNDLSG
-443 DIDLT
+443 DINLT

-468 RDCGSRRNNAGV
+468 RTCTSRRNNVGV
-480 RYIYVKTQAEAS
+480 RNIYVKTQAEAS

-499 KPVYKS
+499 SPVYKS
-505 NTGGAEDN
+505 NTSDTDN
-513 TVITIADARLRT
+513 TVINIADARLRHI
-525 LVSGILRGID
+525 VYGVLRDMD
-535 WTTYNRR
+535 WNTYNRR
-542 PVEGPYTQSDIDKI
+542 SQDGPFTQSDINKI

-578 KLVLYPEGPTNIDIT
+578 KLTLYPKGPTNIDVT
-593 GLLALEELEIKG
+593 GLSSLEELEITG

-614 SNALKKVILIKAGN
+614 SNALKKVSLTKAEKL
-628 ITKLDLTRVSSI
+628 TKLDLTRVSSI

-648 STSAG
+648 STNPG
-653 RIECIALPP
+653 HIECIALPANKVVAI
-662 TKEAEIKNSL
+662 KEALYVKK
-672 IVRRENGTTDND
+672 ENGTIDND
-684 KTDLYK
+684 KTTLYK

>member
-1 MRKKLHTLLALSLLS
+1 MK
-16 AATLAVSCNK
+16 N
-26 DNKDPDFGDGGIRPE
+26 
-41 STVSEGTDFPD
+41 
-52 DTTNKYYYNKTSKT
+52 
-66 LFEVKGG
+66 G

-83 YQEGSKIYY
+83 YQTGSKIYY

-127 DDEVYIRDPKFKA
+127 SDEVYIRDPKFKA

-233 EPTNTK
+233 EPANTK

-285 VVLAILTANSSIDTN
+285 VVLGILTANSSIDAN

-305 TVREAERYEGV
+305 TVREAERYEGA
-316 IDISNNADVKSLKG
+316 IDITNADVKSLKG

-343 APEGSTLTLTDK
+343 APGGSTLTLTDK

-364 LTTLEVHKTNLEELE
+364 LTTLEVHRTNLEELQ

-392 GGTLKTVSITE
+392 GGTLKTVSITQ

-408 TLFLERNNLTSISS
+408 TLFLERNNLTSIPA
-422 TFFVGLK
+422 TFFVGLN

-443 DIDLT
+443 DINLT

-468 RDCGSRRNNAGV
+468 RTCASRRNNVGV
-480 RYIYVKTQAEAS
+480 TNIYVKSTAEAT
-492 ALIGADG
+492 ALNSADG
-499 KPVYKS
+499 TVVYKS
-505 NTGGAEDN
+505 NTNDTDN
-513 TVITIADARLRT
+513 TVINIADSRLRS
-525 LVSGILRGID
+525 LVSGILRRID

-542 PVEGPYTQSDIDKI
+542 PVDGPYTQSDIDKI

-578 KLVLYPEGPTNIDIT
+578 KLTLYPKGPTNIDVT
-593 GLLALEELEIKG
+593 GLSSLEELEITG

-614 SNALKKVILIKAGN
+614 SNALKKVSLTKAEKL
-628 ITKLDLTRVSSI
+628 TKLDLTRVSSI

-648 STSAG
+648 STNPG
-653 RIECIALPP
+653 HIECIALPANKVVAI
-662 TKEAEIKNSL
+662 KEALYVKK
-672 IVRRENGTTDND
+672 ENGTIDND
-684 KTDLYK
+684 KTTLYK

>member
-16 AATLAVSCNK
+16 AATLAVSSNK
-26 DNKDPDFGDGGIRPE
+26 DNKDPDFGNGGVTPE

-66 LFEVKGG
+66 LFEVKNG

-83 YQEGSKIYY
+83 YQTGSKIYY

-189 ITLLEAKENQLT
+189 ITLEEAKENQLT

-233 EPTNTK
+233 EPANTK

-285 VVLAILTANSSIDTN
+285 VVLGILTANSSIDAN

-305 TVREAERYEGV
+305 TVREAERYEGA
-316 IDISNNADVKSLKG
+316 IDITNADVKSLKG

-364 LTTLEVHKTNLEELE
+364 LTTLEVHRTNLEELQ

-392 GGTLKTVSITE
+392 GGTLKTVSITQ

-408 TLFLERNNLTSISS
+408 TLFLERNNLTSIPA
-422 TFFVGLK
+422 TFFVGLN

-443 DIDLT
+443 DINLT

-468 RDCGSRRNNAGV
+468 RTCASRRNNVGV
-480 RYIYVKTQAEAS
+480 TNIYVKSTAEAT
-492 ALIGADG
+492 ALNSADG
-499 KPVYKS
+499 TVVYKS
-505 NTGGAEDN
+505 NTNDTDN
-513 TVITIADARLRT
+513 TVINIADSRLRS
-525 LVSGILRGID
+525 LVSGILRRID

-542 PVEGPYTQSDIDKI
+542 PVDGPYTQSDIDKI

-578 KLVLYPEGPTNIDIT
+578 KLTLYTKGPTNIDVT
-593 GLLALEELEIKG
+593 GLSSLEELEITG

-614 SNALKKVILIKAGN
+614 SNALKKVSLTKAEKL
-628 ITKLDLTRVSSI
+628 TKLDLTRVSSI

-648 STSAG
+648 STNPG
-653 RIECIALPP
+653 HIECIALPANKVVAI
-662 TKEAEIKNSL
+662 KEALYVKK
-672 IVRRENGTTDND
+672 ENGTIDND
-684 KTDLYK
+684 KTTLYK

>member
-26 DNKDPDFGDGGIRPE
+26 DNKDPDFGDGGVTPE

-52 DTTNKYYYNKTSKT
+52 NTTNKYYYNKTSKT
-66 LFEVKGG
+66 LFELKGDT
-73 VYIAKRSLKD
+73 YIAKRSLKD
-83 YQEGSKIYY
+83 YQTGSKIYY

-97 SNSFGNDKDFFVNT
+97 SNSFGTDKDFFVNT

-121 GAWTAV
+121 GLWTAV
-127 DDEVYIRDPKFKA
+127 SDEVYIRDPKFKA

-189 ITLLEAKENQLT
+189 ITLLEARENQLT

-220 LKGVLDFKKLVEL
+220 LKGVL
-233 EPTNTK
+233 EPANTK

-285 VVLAILTANSSIDTN
+285 VVLGILTANSSIDAN

-316 IDISNNADVKSLKG
+316 IDITNADVKSLKG

-392 GGTLKTVSITE
+392 GGTLKTVSITQ

-408 TLFLERNNLTSISS
+408 TLFLERNSLTSISS
-422 TFFVGLK
+422 TFFVGLN

-448 PIETSLVGDVANNI
+448 PIETSLVGDAANNI

-505 NTGGAEDN
+505 NAGGAEDN

-578 KLVLYPEGPTNIDIT
+578 KLKLYPQGPTNIDIT
-593 GLLALEELEIKG
+593 GLSDLEELEITG
-605 GTIQTVTGA
+605 GTIQTVIGV
-614 SNALKKVILIKAGN
+614 SNALKKVILTKAGN

-648 STSAG
+648 STSTG
-653 RIECIALPP
+653 RIECIALPSS
-662 TKEAEIKNSL
+662 KEAVIKASL
-672 IVRRENGTTDND
+672 YVKKENGTIDND
-684 KTDLYK
+684 KTDLYR

>member
-26 DNKDPDFGDGGIRPE
+26 DNKDPDFGNGGVTPE

-66 LFEVKGG
+66 LFEVKNG

-83 YQEGSKIYY
+83 YQTGSKIYY

-97 SNSFGNDKDFFVNT
+97 SNSFGTDKDFFVNT

-121 GAWTAV
+121 GLWTAV
-127 DDEVYIRDPKFKA
+127 SDEVYIRDPKFKA

-233 EPTNTK
+233 EPANTK

-285 VVLAILTANSSIDTN
+285 VVLGILTANSSIDAN

-316 IDISNNADVKSLKG
+316 IDISNADVKSLKG

-364 LTTLEVHKTNLEELE
+364 LTTLEVHRTNLEELQ

-392 GGTLKTVSITE
+392 GGTLKTVSITQ

-408 TLFLERNNLTSISS
+408 TLFLERNNLTSIPA
-422 TFFVGLK
+422 TFFVGLN

-443 DIDLT
+443 DINLT

-468 RDCGSRRNNAGV
+468 RTCASRRNNVGV
-480 RYIYVKTQAEAS
+480 TNIYVKSTAEAT
-492 ALIGADG
+492 ALNSADG
-499 KPVYKS
+499 TVVYKS
-505 NTGGAEDN
+505 NTNDTDN
-513 TVITIADARLRT
+513 TVINIADSRLRS
-525 LVSGILRGID
+525 LVSGILRRID

-542 PVEGPYTQSDIDKI
+542 PVDGPYTQSDIDKI

-578 KLVLYPEGPTNIDIT
+578 KLTLYPKGPTNIDVT
-593 GLLALEELEIKG
+593 GLSSLEELEITG

-614 SNALKKVILIKAGN
+614 SNALKKVSLTKAEKL
-628 ITKLDLTRVSSI
+628 TKLDLTRVSSI

-648 STSAG
+648 STNPG
-653 RIECIALPP
+653 HIECIALPANKVVAI
-662 TKEAEIKNSL
+662 KEALYVKK
-672 IVRRENGTTDND
+672 ENGTIDND
-684 KTDLYK
+684 KTTLYK

>member
-26 DNKDPDFGDGGIRPE
+26 DNKDPDFGNGGVTPE

-66 LFEVKGG
+66 LFEVKNG

-83 YQEGSKIYY
+83 YQTGSKIYY

-189 ITLLEAKENQLT
+189 ITLLEARENQLT

-233 EPTNTK
+233 ESANTK

-285 VVLAILTANSSIDTN
+285 VVLGILTANSSIDAN

-316 IDISNNADVKSLKG
+316 IDISNADVKSLKG

-364 LTTLEVHKTNLEELE
+364 LTTLEVHRTNLEELQ

-392 GGTLKTVSITE
+392 GGTLKTVSITQ

-408 TLFLERNNLTSISS
+408 TLFLERNNLTSIPA
-422 TFFVGLK
+422 TFFVGLN

-443 DIDLT
+443 DINLT

-468 RDCGSRRNNAGV
+468 RTCASRRNNVGV
-480 RYIYVKTQAEAS
+480 TNIYVKSTAEAT
-492 ALIGADG
+492 ALNSADG
-499 KPVYKS
+499 TVVYKS
-505 NTGGAEDN
+505 NTNDTDN
-513 TVITIADARLRT
+513 TVINIADSRLRS
-525 LVSGILRGID
+525 LVSGILRRID

-542 PVEGPYTQSDIDKI
+542 PVDGPYTQSDIDKI

-578 KLVLYPEGPTNIDIT
+578 KLTLYPKGPTNIDVT
-593 GLLALEELEIKG
+593 GLSSLEELEITG

-614 SNALKKVILIKAGN
+614 SNALKKVSLTKAEKL
-628 ITKLDLTRVSSI
+628 TKLDLTRVSSI

-648 STSAG
+648 STNPG
-653 RIECIALPP
+653 HIECIALPANKVVAI
-662 TKEAEIKNSL
+662 KEALYVKK
-672 IVRRENGTTDND
+672 ENGTIDND
-684 KTDLYK
+684 KTTLYK

>member
-26 DNKDPDFGDGGIRPE
+26 DNKDPDFGNGGVTPE

-52 DTTNKYYYNKTSKT
+52 NTTNKYYYNKTSKT
-66 LFEVKGG
+66 LFELKGDT
-73 VYIAKRSLKD
+73 YIAKRSLKD
-83 YQEGSKIYY
+83 YQTGSKIYY

-97 SNSFGNDKDFFVNT
+97 SNSFGTDKDFFVNT

-121 GAWTAV
+121 GLWTAV
-127 DDEVYIRDPKFKA
+127 SDEVYIRDPKFKA

-189 ITLLEAKENQLT
+189 ITLLEARENQLT

-233 EPTNTK
+233 EPANTK

-285 VVLAILTANSSIDTN
+285 VVLGILTANSSIDAN

-316 IDISNNADVKSLKG
+316 IDISNADVKSLKG

-364 LTTLEVHKTNLEELE
+364 LTTLEVHRTNLEELQ

-392 GGTLKTVSITE
+392 GGTLKTVSITQ

-408 TLFLERNNLTSISS
+408 TLFLERNNLTSIPA
-422 TFFVGLK
+422 TFFVGLN

-443 DIDLT
+443 DINLT

-468 RDCGSRRNNAGV
+468 RTCASRRNNVGV
-480 RYIYVKTQAEAS
+480 TNIYVKSTAEAT
-492 ALIGADG
+492 ALNSADG
-499 KPVYKS
+499 TVVYKS
-505 NTGGAEDN
+505 NTNDTDN
-513 TVITIADARLRT
+513 TVINIADSRLRS
-525 LVSGILRGID
+525 LVSGILRRID

-542 PVEGPYTQSDIDKI
+542 PVDGPYTQSDIDKI

-578 KLVLYPEGPTNIDIT
+578 KLTLYPKGPTNIDVT
-593 GLLALEELEIKG
+593 GLSSLEELEITG

-614 SNALKKVILIKAGN
+614 SNALKKVSLTKAEKL
-628 ITKLDLTRVSSI
+628 TKLDLTRVSSI

-648 STSAG
+648 STNPG
-653 RIECIALPP
+653 HIECIALPANKVVAI
-662 TKEAEIKNSL
+662 KEALYVKK
-672 IVRRENGTTDND
+672 ENGTIDND
-684 KTDLYK
+684 KTTLYK

>member
-26 DNKDPDFGDGGIRPE
+26 DNKDPDFGNGGVTPE

-66 LFEVKGG
+66 LFEVKNG

-83 YQEGSKIYY
+83 YQTGSKIYY

-233 EPTNTK
+233 EPANTK

-285 VVLAILTANSSIDTN
+285 VVLGILTADSSIDAN

-305 TVREAERYEGV
+305 TVREAERYEGA
-316 IDISNNADVKSLKG
+316 IDITNADVKSLKG

-364 LTTLEVHKTNLEELE
+364 LTTLEVHRTNLEELQ

-392 GGTLKTVSITE
+392 GGTLKTVSITQ

-408 TLFLERNNLTSISS
+408 TLFLERNNLTSIPA
-422 TFFVGLK
+422 TFFVGLN

-443 DIDLT
+443 DINLT

-468 RDCGSRRNNAGV
+468 RTCASRRNNVGV
-480 RYIYVKTQAEAS
+480 TNIYVKSTAEAT
-492 ALIGADG
+492 ALNSADG
-499 KPVYKS
+499 TVVYKS
-505 NTGGAEDN
+505 NTNDTDN
-513 TVITIADARLRT
+513 TVINIADSRLRS
-525 LVSGILRGID
+525 LVSGILRRID

-542 PVEGPYTQSDIDKI
+542 PVDGPYTQSDIDKI

-578 KLVLYPEGPTNIDIT
+578 KLTLYPKGPTNIDVT
-593 GLLALEELEIKG
+593 GLSSLEELEITG

-614 SNALKKVILIKAGN
+614 SNALKKVSLTKAEKL
-628 ITKLDLTRVSSI
+628 TKLDLTRVSSI

-648 STSAG
+648 STNPG
-653 RIECIALPP
+653 HIECIALPANKVVAI
-662 TKEAEIKNSL
+662 KEALYVKK
-672 IVRRENGTTDND
+672 ENGTIDND
-684 KTDLYK
+684 KTTLYK

>member
-26 DNKDPDFGDGGIRPE
+26 DNKDPDFGNGGVTPE

-52 DTTNKYYYNKTSKT
+52 DTTNKYYYNKTSKI
-66 LFEVKGG
+66 LFEVKNG

-83 YQEGSKIYY
+83 YQTGSKIYY

-233 EPTNTK
+233 EPANTK

-285 VVLAILTANSSIDTN
+285 VVLGILTANSSIDAN

-305 TVREAERYEGV
+305 TVREAERYEGA
-316 IDISNNADVKSLKG
+316 IDITNADVKSLKG

-364 LTTLEVHKTNLEELE
+364 LTTLEVHRTNLEELQ

-392 GGTLKTVSITE
+392 GGTLKTVSITQ

-408 TLFLERNNLTSISS
+408 TLFLERNNLTSIPA
-422 TFFVGLK
+422 TFFVGLN

-443 DIDLT
+443 DINLT

-468 RDCGSRRNNAGV
+468 RTCASRRNNVGV
-480 RYIYVKTQAEAS
+480 TNIYVKSTAEAT
-492 ALIGADG
+492 ALNSADG
-499 KPVYKS
+499 TVVYKS
-505 NTGGAEDN
+505 NTNDTDN
-513 TVITIADARLRT
+513 TVINIADSRLRS
-525 LVSGILRGID
+525 LVSGILRRID

-542 PVEGPYTQSDIDKI
+542 PVDGPYTQSDIDKI

-578 KLVLYPEGPTNIDIT
+578 KLTLYPKGPTNIDVT
-593 GLLALEELEIKG
+593 GLSSLEELEITG

-614 SNALKKVILIKAGN
+614 SNALKKVSLTKAEKL
-628 ITKLDLTRVSSI
+628 TKLDLTRVSSI

-648 STSAG
+648 STNPG
-653 RIECIALPP
+653 HIECIALPANKVVAI
-662 TKEAEIKNSL
+662 KEALYVKK
-672 IVRRENGTTDND
+672 ENGTIDND
-684 KTDLYK
+684 KTTLYK

>member
-26 DNKDPDFGDGGIRPE
+26 DNKDPDFGNGGVTPE

-52 DTTNKYYYNKTSKT
+52 NTTNKYYYNKTSKT
-66 LFEVKGG
+66 LFELKGDT
-73 VYIAKRSLKD
+73 YIAKRSLKD
-83 YQEGSKIYY
+83 YQIGSKIYY

-97 SNSFGNDKDFFVNT
+97 SNSFGTDKDFFVNT

-121 GAWTAV
+121 GLWTAV
-127 DDEVYIRDPKFKA
+127 SDEVYIRDPKFKA

-189 ITLLEAKENQLT
+189 ITLLEARENQLT

-233 EPTNTK
+233 EPANTK

-285 VVLAILTANSSIDTN
+285 VVLGILTANSSIDAN

-316 IDISNNADVKSLKG
+316 IDISNADVKSLKG

-364 LTTLEVHKTNLEELE
+364 LTTLEVHRTNLEELQ

-392 GGTLKTVSITE
+392 GGTLKTVSITQ

-408 TLFLERNNLTSISS
+408 TLFLERNNLTSIPA
-422 TFFVGLK
+422 TFFVGLN

-443 DIDLT
+443 DINLT

-468 RDCGSRRNNAGV
+468 RTCASRRNNVGV
-480 RYIYVKTQAEAS
+480 TNIYVKSTAEAT
-492 ALIGADG
+492 ALNSADG
-499 KPVYKS
+499 TVVYKS
-505 NTGGAEDN
+505 NTNDTDN
-513 TVITIADARLRT
+513 TVINIADSRLRS
-525 LVSGILRGID
+525 LVSGILRRID

-542 PVEGPYTQSDIDKI
+542 PVDGPYTQSDIDKI

-578 KLVLYPEGPTNIDIT
+578 KLTLYPKGPTNIDVT
-593 GLLALEELEIKG
+593 GLSSLEELEITG

-614 SNALKKVILIKAGN
+614 SNALKKVSLTKAEKL
-628 ITKLDLTRVSSI
+628 TKLDLTRVSSI

-648 STSAG
+648 STNPG
-653 RIECIALPP
+653 HIECIALPANKVVAI
-662 TKEAEIKNSL
+662 KEALYVKK
-672 IVRRENGTTDND
+672 ENGTIDND
-684 KTDLYK
+684 KTTLYK